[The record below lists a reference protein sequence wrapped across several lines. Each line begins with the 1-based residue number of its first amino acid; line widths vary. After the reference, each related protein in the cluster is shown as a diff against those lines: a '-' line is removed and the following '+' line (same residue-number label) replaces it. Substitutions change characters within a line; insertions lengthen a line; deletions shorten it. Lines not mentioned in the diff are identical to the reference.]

1 LPDADVPPAYRVS
14 EFIMKDGSK
23 HIGRIAFTS
32 ADGVIVRT
40 GTSTTVRLDET
51 LIVEQNDWRGSLM
64 PKGLLAGLDLT
75 QLADLY
81 AHLKT
86 L

>member
-1 LPDADVPPAYRVS
+1 
-14 EFIMKDGSK
+14 MKDGSK
-23 HIGRIAFTS
+23 HTGRIAFTS

-40 GTSTTVRLDET
+40 GPSTTVRLDET
-51 LIVEQNDWRGSLM
+51 LIAQQDDWRGSLM
-64 PKGLLAGLDLT
+64 PKGLLAGLNLE

-81 AHLKT
+81 AYLKT